1 MGRSGD
7 GVGVPVKD
15 YSVEFDPD
23 TSLGSALRLV
33 ESGGASSGLI
43 VDVGSGTCPLAEL
56 LRERGFDVVGLDY
69 NPDAIADLVSRGFEG
84 HVVDLLVDEDQL
96 VELLE
101 RVVAGRD
108 LAYVLALDV
117 LEHLIDPD
125 SVLRAVNRVI
135 ASAGD
140 SARLVVSIPNVTH
153 FDMGA
158 KLVAGRWDLTDV
170 GLMDETHIRFFSG
183 RELARLF
190 ARGGFEQEAAD
201 DVLRDVT
208 DQRFPSDLPTLRT
221 DAPLHELLRD
231 VRAGADTNGNVF
243 QYVRRLHRIEPRD
256 MPPDAEFSETRPR
269 LGVIVVERNG
279 ATTAALVADLESQ
292 TTPVDHIAVVAPDG
306 LAVAIAECP
315 TRWVAVLDSRVRLSV
330 GWATQAL
337 QIADLRPGSVVSM
350 PALRVD
356 GAESALRSEGP
367 PAVTGIAGEIVRGGA
382 FDLER
387 GALVGG
393 GASAQYLLP
402 SELARMVPIPGALNA
417 AAHVDLGLWI
427 AICAQYAGAI
437 EAGECAI
444 LSPAA
449 AMPERSAVG
458 VAVAAHFDRRPMVL
472 PPGSARRLA
481 DLEGQLVRANRRADE
496 YERQIRRIDHDLG
509 VERVE
514 LERLRAQHGR
524 RPSVAAYRLARR
536 VARRAKRMLSGG

>member
-1 MGRSGD
+1 M
-7 GVGVPVKD
+7 KD

-33 ESGGASSGLI
+33 EGGGMSGGLI
-43 VDVGSGTCPLAEL
+43 VDIGSGTCPLAEM
-56 LRERGFDVVGLDY
+56 LRERGFDVVGLDH
-69 NPDAIADLVSRGFEG
+69 NPEAIADLVSRGFEG
-84 HVVDLLVDEDQL
+84 HVVDLLVGEEEL
-96 VELLE
+96 VTLFE

-108 LAYVLALDV
+108 LAFVLALDV

-125 SVLRAVNRVI
+125 AVLRAVNRLVV
-135 ASAGD
+135 STGD
-140 SARLVVSIPNVTH
+140 RAKLVVSIPNVTH

-158 KLVAGRWDLTDV
+158 KLVAGRWDLTDM

-201 DVLRDVT
+201 DVLRDAT

-221 DAPLHELLRD
+221 DAPLHELLRE
-231 VRAGADTNGNVF
+231 VRAGADANGNVF
-243 QYVRRLHRIEPRD
+243 QYVRRLHRVEPRD

-269 LGVIVVERNG
+269 LGAIIVERNG
-279 ATTAALVADLESQ
+279 ATTAALIADLESQ
-292 TTPVDHIAVVAPDG
+292 STPVDHIAVVAPEG
-306 LAVAIAECP
+306 LANAIADCP
-315 TRWVAVLDSRVRLSV
+315 TRWLVVLDSRARLSAA
-330 GWATQAL
+330 WATQAL

-356 GAESALRSEGP
+356 GAELALRSGGP
-367 PAVTGIAGEIVRGGA
+367 PDVAAIPGETVRGGA

-402 SELARMVPIPGALNA
+402 TEVARMVPIPGALNA

-427 AICAQYAGAI
+427 AICAQYSGAV
-437 EAGECAI
+437 ESGEPMI
-444 LSPAA
+444 ITPAA

-458 VAVAAHFDRRPMVL
+458 AAVAAHFDRRPIVL
-472 PPGSARRLA
+472 PPGSAHRLA
-481 DLEGQLVRANRRADE
+481 DLQGQLVRANRRADE
-496 YERQIRRIDHDLG
+496 YERQIRRIDHDLA

-514 LERLRAQHGR
+514 LERLRAEHGR
-524 RPSVAAYRLARR
+524 RPSVLAYRLARR
-536 VARRAKRMLSGG
+536 VARKAKRMLSGG